1 MSHDNL
7 KVFPSVR
14 ERYDSLVQ
22 AGDIDADPAQQSLA
36 DRFDRL
42 IRDLATSRL
51 ATKSS
56 ALGWLFSRRAPRRE
70 IIKGLYVH
78 GEVGRGKTMLMD
90 MFHQLVPAKRK
101 RRAHFLDFMAD
112 VHERINAHRQALKNG
127 DTKQDD
133 PIPPVADALAEQAWV
148 LCFDE
153 FTVTDIAD
161 AMILS
166 RLFKALFERGV
177 ILVATSNVQPDDLYR
192 DGLNRK
198 LFLPFVDLLKTHVD
212 VVNLD
217 ARTDYRLEKLNRLPV
232 FLSPLNEE
240 TVRLMGE
247 AWCAATGGAAVVQD
261 SVKVKGRTVLIPQ
274 AAPHTAAARFTFAEL
289 CSQPLGAAD
298 YTAIIE
304 RYRTIFIDAVPI
316 LDYPRRNEAKRFI
329 ILIDILYDN
338 NVHLVMSAA
347 ASADRLYVAK
357 SGTEAFE
364 FDRTASRLFEMQ
376 SAEYLAAAGRL
387 EPVADTRI
395 GSL

>member
-22 AGDIDADPAQQSLA
+22 AGDIDADPAQQLLA
-36 DRFDRL
+36 SRFDRL
-42 IRDLATSRL
+42 IRELATKRL

-56 ALGWLFSRRAPRRE
+56 ALGWLFSRRSPRHE
-70 IIKGLYVH
+70 VIKGLYIF

-112 VHERINAHRQALKNG
+112 VHERINAHRKAHKNG

-177 ILVATSNVQPDDLYR
+177 VLVATSNVEPDNLYR
-192 DGLNRK
+192 DGLNRQ
-198 LFLPFVDLLKTHVD
+198 LFLPFIDLLKTNVD
-212 VVNLD
+212 VINLD
-217 ARTDYRLEKLNRLPV
+217 ARTDYRLEKLNRMPV
-232 FLSPLNEE
+232 YLSPLSED
-240 TVRLMGE
+240 TTRKMDG
-247 AWCAATGGAAVVQD
+247 AWHAATDGATVAED
-261 SVKVKGRTVLIPQ
+261 SFKVKGRTVIVPQ
-274 AAPHTAAARFTFAEL
+274 AARHVARFTFADL
-289 CSQPLGAAD
+289 CSKPLGALD
-298 YTAIIE
+298 YAAIIS
-304 RYRTIFIDAVPI
+304 RYQTIFIDDVPI
-316 LDYPRRNEAKRFI
+316 LDYSRRNEAKRFI
-329 ILIDILYDN
+329 ILIDILYDHH
-338 NVHLVMSAA
+338 VHVVISAA
-347 ASADRLYVAK
+347 ASPDKLYEANR
-357 SGTEAFE
+357 GTEAFE

-376 SAEYLAAAGRL
+376 SADYLAEAAPTAE
-387 EPVADTRI
+387 EPGPAEA
-395 GSL
+395 

>member
-22 AGDIDADPAQQSLA
+22 AGDIDADPAQELLA
-36 DRFDRL
+36 SRFDRL
-42 IRDLATSRL
+42 IRELATKRL

-56 ALGWLFSRRAPRRE
+56 ALGWLFSRRSPRHE
-70 IIKGLYVH
+70 VIKGLYIF

-112 VHERINAHRQALKNG
+112 VHERINAHRKAHKNG
-127 DTKQDD
+127 ETKQDD

-177 ILVATSNVQPDDLYR
+177 VLVATSNVEPDNLYR
-192 DGLNRK
+192 DGLNRQ
-198 LFLPFVDLLKTHVD
+198 LFLPFIDLLKTNVD
-212 VVNLD
+212 VINLD
-217 ARTDYRLEKLNRLPV
+217 ARTDYRLEKLNRMPV
-232 FLSPLNEE
+232 YLSPLSED
-240 TVRLMGE
+240 TTRKMDD
-247 AWCAATGGAAVVQD
+247 AWHAATDGATVAED
-261 SVKVKGRTVLIPQ
+261 SFKVKGRTVIVPQ
-274 AAPHTAAARFTFAEL
+274 AARHVARFTFADL
-289 CSQPLGAAD
+289 CSKPLGALD
-298 YTAIIE
+298 YAAIIS
-304 RYRTIFIDAVPI
+304 RYQTIFIDDVPI
-316 LDYPRRNEAKRFI
+316 LDYSRRNEAKRFI
-329 ILIDILYDN
+329 ILIDILYDHH
-338 NVHLVMSAA
+338 VHVVISAA
-347 ASADRLYVAK
+347 ASPDKLYEANR
-357 SGTEAFE
+357 GTEAFE

-376 SAEYLAAAGRL
+376 SADYLAEAAPIAEESGPA
-387 EPVADTRI
+387 EA
-395 GSL
+395 

>member
-14 ERYDSLVQ
+14 ERYDALVL
-22 AGDIDADPAQQSLA
+22 AGDIDPDPAQQRLA

-42 IRDLATSRL
+42 IYELATTRL

-70 IIKGLYVH
+70 IIKGLYIY

-127 DTKQDD
+127 ETKQDD

-166 RLFKALFERGV
+166 RLFRALFERGV
-177 ILVATSNVQPDDLYR
+177 VLVATSNVQPDNLYSN
-192 DGLNRK
+192 GLNRQ
-198 LFLPFVDLLKTHVD
+198 LFLPFIDLLKTHVD
-212 VVNLD
+212 VINLD
-217 ARTDYRLEKLNRLPV
+217 ARTDYRLEKLNRVPV
-232 FLSPLNEE
+232 YLSPLSDDTN
-240 TVRLMGE
+240 RLMDE
-247 AWCAATGGAAVVQD
+247 AWHAATGGATVAPD
-261 SVKVKGRTVLIPQ
+261 SLKVKGHTVAIPQ
-274 AAPHTAAARFTFAEL
+274 AAPHTATARFTFADL
-289 CSQPLGAAD
+289 CSKPLGAAD
-298 YTAIIE
+298 YTAIIQH
-304 RYRTIFIDAVPI
+304 YRTIFIDAVPV
-316 LDYPRRNEAKRFI
+316 LDHPRRNEAKRFI
-329 ILIDILYDN
+329 ILIDILYDHH
-338 NVHLVMSAA
+338 VHVVISAA
-347 ASADRLYVAK
+347 APPDKLYVAK
-357 SGTEAFE
+357 LGTEAFE

-376 SAEYLAAAGRL
+376 TKEYLAGADKP
-387 EPVADTRI
+387 EPTVEAR
-395 GSL
+395 SAEV

>member
-22 AGDIDADPAQQSLA
+22 AGDIAVDPAQEQLA

-42 IRDLATSRL
+42 IRELATKRL

-56 ALGWLFSRRAPRRE
+56 ALGWLFSRRSPRHE
-70 IIKGLYVH
+70 VIKGLYIF

-112 VHERINAHRQALKNG
+112 VHERINAHRKAHKNG
-127 DTKQDD
+127 ETKQDD

-166 RLFKALFERGV
+166 RLFRALFERGV
-177 ILVATSNVQPDDLYR
+177 VLIATSNVEPDNLYR
-192 DGLNRK
+192 DGLNRQ
-198 LFLPFVDLLKTHVD
+198 LFLPFIDLLKTHVD

-217 ARTDYRLEKLNRLPV
+217 ARTDYRLEKLNRMPV
-232 FLSPLNEE
+232 YLSPLSDD
-240 TVRLMGE
+240 TKQKMDE
-247 AWCAATGGAAVVQD
+247 AWHTATEGAAVSED
-261 SVKVKGRTVLIPQ
+261 HFKVKGHNVVVPR
-274 AAPHTAAARFTFAEL
+274 AARHAARFGFADL
-289 CSQPLGAAD
+289 CSKPLGALD
-298 YTAIIE
+298 YAAIIS
-304 RYRTIFIDAVPI
+304 RYQTIFIDDVPI
-316 LDYPRRNEAKRFI
+316 LDYARRNEAKRFI
-329 ILIDILYDN
+329 ILIDILYDHH
-338 NVHLVMSAA
+338 VHVVISAA
-347 ASADRLYVAK
+347 ASPDKLYEAK
-357 SGTEAFE
+357 RGTEAFE

-376 SAEYLAAAGRL
+376 SEEYLAEAAQAH
-387 EPVADTRI
+387 EMPISSEA
-395 GSL
+395 

>member
-22 AGDIDADPAQQSLA
+22 AGDIDADPAQQLLA
-36 DRFDRL
+36 SRFDRL
-42 IRDLATSRL
+42 IRELATKRL

-56 ALGWLFSRRAPRRE
+56 ALGWLFSRRSPRHE
-70 IIKGLYVH
+70 VIKGLYIF

-112 VHERINAHRQALKNG
+112 VHERINAHRKAHKNG
-127 DTKQDD
+127 ETKQDD

-177 ILVATSNVQPDDLYR
+177 VLVATSNVEPDNLYR
-192 DGLNRK
+192 DGLNRQ
-198 LFLPFVDLLKTHVD
+198 LFLPFIDLLKTNVD
-212 VVNLD
+212 VINLD
-217 ARTDYRLEKLNRLPV
+217 ARTDYRLEKLNRMPV
-232 FLSPLNEE
+232 YLSPLSED
-240 TVRLMGE
+240 TTRKMDD
-247 AWCAATGGAAVVQD
+247 AWHAATDGATVAED
-261 SVKVKGRTVLIPQ
+261 SFKVKGRTVIVPQ
-274 AAPHTAAARFTFAEL
+274 AARHVARFTFADL
-289 CSQPLGAAD
+289 CSKPLGALD
-298 YTAIIE
+298 YAAIIS
-304 RYRTIFIDAVPI
+304 RYQTIFIDDVPI
-316 LDYPRRNEAKRFI
+316 LDYSRRNEAKRFI
-329 ILIDILYDN
+329 ILIDILYDHH
-338 NVHLVMSAA
+338 VHVVISAA
-347 ASADRLYVAK
+347 TSPDKLYEANR
-357 SGTEAFE
+357 GTEAFE

-376 SAEYLAAAGRL
+376 SADYLAEAAPAPE
-387 EPVADTRI
+387 EPRPAEA
-395 GSL
+395 